1 MERRVATAW
10 LLDLYGPLLT
20 ARQRTLL
27 SMHYEE
33 DLSLAEIAQQE
44 GISRQGAHDAIRRG
58 EQQLIALEARLGLL
72 RRTRRMVDALEVCR
86 EALRSDA
93 PQLRAGALA
102 AIERT
107 LADEEGSD
115 GL

>member
-1 MERRVATAW
+1 MERRVSTAW

-72 RRTRRMVDALEVCR
+72 KRTRRMVDTLEVCR
-86 EALRSDA
+86 EALQSDT

>member
-1 MERRVATAW
+1 MERHVQTAW

-20 ARQRTLL
+20 QRQQTLL
-27 SMHYEE
+27 RLHYEE

-58 EQQLIALEARLGLL
+58 EQQLLALEERLGLL
-72 RRTRRMVDALEVCR
+72 AWRKRMLDALEAGCQ
-86 EALRSDA
+86 ALRLDT
-93 PQLRAGALA
+93 PQARDQALA
-102 AIERT
+102 QMEAVLT
-107 LADEEGSD
+107 DEEGSN

>member
-1 MERRVATAW
+1 MERRVAAAW

-20 ARQRTLL
+20 QRQQTLL
-27 SMHYEE
+27 RLHYEE

-58 EQQLIALEARLGLL
+58 DQQLLALEARLGLL
-72 RRTRRMVDALEVCR
+72 ARTRRMLDALKDCR
-86 EALRSDA
+86 EALRTGA
-93 PQLRAGALA
+93 PEARIRALA
-102 AIERT
+102 GVERILT
-107 LADEEGSD
+107 DEEGSD